1 MPRLLVFAPC
11 DNVIISKDTETIS
24 LISIL
29 SSIRFTP
36 PPAGP
41 PVPENA
47 VGPMRWFIFAHWV
60 AEEDDIGKTF
70 EQEVKLVRK
79 DGQPVVK
86 ALQEFTCEKGKPH
99 QRVAAGFL
107 TFPILSEGMYDLTID
122 MREKGSEE
130 WKEINRY
137 PLDIGQIGA
146 EVKID

>member
-1 MPRLLVFAPC
+1 MESLASTRPRRFCIHRFISRAPRHFSTVELFRGTMPRLLVFDPC

-70 EQEVKLVRK
+70 EQEVKLVR
-79 DGQPVVK
+79 
-86 ALQEFTCEKGKPH
+86 
-99 QRVAAGFL
+99 
-107 TFPILSEGMYDLTID
+107 
-122 MREKGSEE
+122 
-130 WKEINRY
+130 
-137 PLDIGQIGA
+137 
-146 EVKID
+146 